1 MWGIEMESE
10 FVAELIDLG
19 VTGLFLG
26 YLIFQNRKYGA
37 QLTEM
42 TKKYE
47 DLFERVLKA
56 VE

>member
-1 MWGIEMESE
+1 MESE

-26 YLIFQNRKYGA
+26 YLIFQNKKYGA
-37 QLTEM
+37 QLSDM

-47 DLFERVLKA
+47 ELFERVLKA

>member
-1 MWGIEMESE
+1 MEGE
-10 FVAELIDLG
+10 IITELIDLG

-26 YLIFQNRKYGA
+26 YLIFQNKKYGA
-37 QLTEM
+37 QLSAM